1 MKNLNVIMIALACLA
16 VPFAAS
22 GQNVTCEDCTHYL
35 SVYGSNGGFI
45 AEHDDNGDN
54 DKVVWVSTC
63 NGVTVSGELT
73 PNEDGMVSAVFND
86 ANGLGCDT
94 MNEKNEFQ
102 LGPVTDSG
110 WFWITGE
117 ESSAVGNIV
126 DKAILGNENTIEPV
140 DAGDSVDT
148 RSGKGA
154 VFLEHSESGRLGI
167 LPTILPMPDM
177 DPVEP
182 VTCSYTTGGTA
193 AAPTYA
199 RQTSKCMLGDGKGML
214 RVQGPPGTYTG
225 KRETIANMGSVTRPA
240 AGTVGLIVDLWGNGT
255 GHFTSAT
262 DSDART
268 GHAEIPIPI
277 ADGLTANMAAQVGSG
292 TPIPDTIPETAT
304 SPGMSWAVAENAG
317 TLTIGP
323 ATAYCSA
330 KANIPASVTFA
341 AALDATGRAVVTPTL
356 TGASTDT
363 PGTLTVATQT
373 INVVCPAA
381 AAANMGTDLVP
392 ENPFPV
398 D

>member
-126 DKAILGNENTIEPV
+126 AKGILGNENTIEPV
-140 DAGDSVDT
+140 NAGDSVET
-148 RSGKGA
+148 TSGKGA
-154 VFLEHSESGRLGI
+154 AFLEHSGSGRIGI

-177 DPVEP
+177 EPVEA
-182 VTCSYTTGGTA
+182 VKCSYTTRGTGA
-193 AAPTYA
+193 SAVHT
-199 RQTSKCMLGDGKGML
+199 RQTSDCMLGDGKGML
-214 RVQGPPGTYTG
+214 RVQGPPDRYTG
-225 KRETIANMGSVTRPA
+225 KPAKIADKGSVVRPA
-240 AGTVGLIVDLWGNGT
+240 VGSVEVTVDLWGNGT
-255 GHFTSAT
+255 GHFTT
-262 DSDART
+262 DEAGDARI
-268 GHAEIPIPI
+268 GHAETPI
-277 ADGLTANMAAQVGSG
+277 AMAETGLTANMAANVGAG
-292 TPIPDTIPETAT
+292 TPIGAVGSEVA
-304 SPGMSWAVAENAG
+304 GMSWAVAASVG

-323 ATAYCSA
+323 DTDYCSTT
-330 KANIPASVTFA
+330 ANHRASVTFS
-341 AALDATGRAVVTPTL
+341 AALDETERAVVTPTL
-356 TGASTDT
+356 TGTPAPTD
-363 PGTLTVATQT
+363 GLLTVATQT
-373 INVVCPAA
+373 ISVVCPSGAS
-381 AAANMGTDLVP
+381 ANMGTDLVP